1 MEKITLNMSMIGEKN
16 TGLGVYALNCRREL
30 KNIFKCKEILSNLN
44 LPNID
49 MKNTIVSPKNI
60 TLGYSKWASLN
71 RLIYSKKL
79 ALRSDLGFV
88 YTPTQHGLI
97 GYKNQVI
104 TIHDLICIHKP
115 EQHKVQYWYFKYILP
130 HIIKDCK
137 AIFTVSNTAKRDIC
151 SYYNV
156 SEDFVYVIPN
166 ALEDNSIVENTRDDG
181 YLLVVGAAYEHKNVH
196 ELINNDKY
204 WKDKY
209 KLKIVS
215 ARGSYGDYLK
225 GLIKQRNLEDIVE
238 IKGFVSDKE
247 LDELY
252 RNCSALVYPSL
263 WEGFGIPPL
272 EAMRYQKPVIL
283 SNIEVFKEIYK
294 DIAIYINIGDSY
306 SWEKCF
312 IRLKNKKY
320 ILDLKVK
327 EKNFLEIYSWEKN
340 RQIFK
345 EIIPYINSFK
355 E

>member
-1 MEKITLNMSMIGEKN
+1 MDKITLNLSMIGEKN

-30 KNIFKCKEILSNLN
+30 KKIFKCKEILSNMN
-44 LPNID
+44 LPDID
-49 MKNTIVSPKNI
+49 INNTIISPKNI

-115 EQHKVQYWYFKYILP
+115 EQHKIQYWYFKYVLP
-130 HIIKDCK
+130 HIIKNCK
-137 AIFTVSNTAKRDIC
+137 AVFTVSNTAKKDIC
-151 SYYNV
+151 QYYHV
-156 SEDFVYVIPN
+156 SEDFVHVIPN
-166 ALEDNSIVENTRDDG
+166 ALEDNSIIEDTRDDG
-181 YLLVVGAAYEHKNVH
+181 YLLVVGAAYEHKNIH

-215 ARGSYGDYLK
+215 AKGSYGDYLK
-225 GLIKQRNLEDIVE
+225 NLVKQRNLEDIVE

-283 SNIEVFKEIYK
+283 SNIDVFKEIFEEA
-294 DIAIYINIGDSY
+294 AIYINIGEPLSWERAFVELKDINKMRKLKNFELKVLSKY
-306 SWEKCF
+306 SWIENKK
-312 IRLKNKKY
+312 RLK
-320 ILDLKVK
+320 KV
-327 EKNFLEIYSWEKN
+327 LCEIN
-340 RQIFK
+340 D
-345 EIIPYINSFK
+345 
-355 E
+355 

>member
-30 KNIFKCKEILSNLN
+30 KNIFECKEILSNLN

-49 MKNTIVSPKNI
+49 MKNTIISPKNI
-60 TLGYSKWASLN
+60 TLGCSKWASLN

-104 TIHDLICIHKP
+104 TIHDLICIYKP

-130 HIIKDCK
+130 RIIKDCK

-151 SYYNV
+151 NYYHV

-181 YLLVVGAAYEHKNVH
+181 YLLVVGAAYEHKNIH

-272 EAMRYQKPVIL
+272 EAMRYQKISIL
-283 SNIEVFKEIYK
+283 SNIDVFKEIFK
-294 DIAIYINIGDSY
+294 DSAIYINVGESLSWMKAFKMLENLKSKNILLEKQKGFLENY
-306 SWEKCF
+306 SWENNREFLRKAL
-312 IRLKNKKY
+312 IS
-320 ILDLKVK
+320 IIQK
-327 EKNFLEIYSWEKN
+327 E
-340 RQIFK
+340 
-345 EIIPYINSFK
+345 
-355 E
+355 

>member
-30 KNIFKCKEILSNLN
+30 KNIFECKEILSNLN
-44 LPNID
+44 LSNID
-49 MKNTIVSPKNI
+49 MKNTIISPKNI

-71 RLIYSKKL
+71 RLIYSKKI

-130 HIIKDCK
+130 RIIKDCK

-151 SYYNV
+151 SYYHV

-181 YLLVVGAAYEHKNVH
+181 YLLVVGAAYEHKNIH

-247 LDELY
+247 LHELY
-252 RNCSALVYPSL
+252 RNC
-263 WEGFGIPPL
+263 
-272 EAMRYQKPVIL
+272 
-283 SNIEVFKEIYK
+283 
-294 DIAIYINIGDSY
+294 
-306 SWEKCF
+306 
-312 IRLKNKKY
+312 
-320 ILDLKVK
+320 
-327 EKNFLEIYSWEKN
+327 
-340 RQIFK
+340 
-345 EIIPYINSFK
+345 
-355 E
+355 

>member
-30 KNIFKCKEILSNLN
+30 KNIFECKEILSNLS

-49 MKNTIVSPKNI
+49 MKNTIISPKNI

-71 RLIYSKKL
+71 RLIYSKKI

-115 EQHKVQYWYFKYILP
+115 EQHKIQYWYFKYILP

-151 SYYNV
+151 SYYHV

-166 ALEDNSIVENTRDDG
+166 ALEDNSIIEDTRDEG
-181 YLLVVGAAYEHKNVH
+181 YLLVVGAAYEHKNIH

-204 WKDKY
+204 WKDRY

-215 ARGSYGDYLK
+215 AKGSYGDYLK
-225 GLIKQRNLEDIVE
+225 SLVKQRKLEDIVE

-283 SNIEVFKEIYK
+283 SNIDVFKEIFE
-294 DIAIYINIGDSY
+294 DVAIYINIGDNLSWKNAFNILSDNLLIRNLLDREKDILIKY
-306 SWEKCF
+306 SWKSNRKF
-312 IRLKNKKY
+312 LKNLL
-320 ILDLKVK
+320 ISIMQEV
-327 EKNFLEIYSWEKN
+327 
-340 RQIFK
+340 
-345 EIIPYINSFK
+345 
-355 E
+355 

>member
-30 KNIFKCKEILSNLN
+30 KKIFKCKEILSNLK
-44 LPNID
+44 LPDVDI
-49 MKNTIVSPKNI
+49 KNTIISPKNI

-79 ALRSDLGFV
+79 SLRSDLGFV

-115 EQHKVQYWYFKYILP
+115 EQHKIQYWYFKYILP
-130 HIIKDCK
+130 RIIKDCK

-151 SYYNV
+151 SYYHV

-166 ALEDNSIVENTRDDG
+166 ALEDNSIIEDTRDDG
-181 YLLVVGAAYEHKNVH
+181 YLLVVGAAYEHKNIH
-196 ELINNDKY
+196 ELINNDKH
-204 WKDKY
+204 WKDRY

-215 ARGSYGDYLK
+215 AKGSYGDYLK
-225 GLIKQRNLEDIVE
+225 SLVKQRNLEDIVE
-238 IKGFVSDKE
+238 IKGFVSDRE

-263 WEGFGIPPL
+263 WEGFGIPPM

-283 SNIEVFKEIYK
+283 SNIDVFREIFE
-294 DIAIYINIGDSY
+294 DAAVYINIGDCLSWKNAFVNLDNVSINLLDREKKILKKY
-306 SWEKCF
+306 SWG
-312 IRLKNKKY
+312 KN
-320 ILDLKVK
+320 
-327 EKNFLEIYSWEKN
+327 NIYLNK
-340 RQIFK
+340 
-345 EIIPYINSFK
+345 IICSLI
-355 E
+355 

>member
-1 MEKITLNMSMIGEKN
+1 MNEITLNLSMIGEKN

-30 KNIFKCKEILSNLN
+30 KKIFKCKEILSNMN
-44 LPNID
+44 LPDID
-49 MKNTIVSPKNI
+49 INNTIISPKNI

-115 EQHKVQYWYFKYILP
+115 EQHKIQYWYFKYILP

-137 AIFTVSNTAKRDIC
+137 AIFTVSNTAKKDIC
-151 SYYNV
+151 RYYHV

-166 ALEDNSIVENTRDDG
+166 ALENNSIIEDTRDDG
-181 YLLVVGAAYEHKNVH
+181 YLLVVGAAYEHKNIH

-204 WKDKY
+204 WKDRY

-215 ARGSYGDYLK
+215 AKGSYGDYLK
-225 GLIKQRNLEDIVE
+225 NLVKQRNLEDIVE

-283 SNIEVFKEIYK
+283 SNIDVFKEIFE
-294 DIAIYINIGDSY
+294 DAAIYINLGDSLSWQKAFESLEWKIKYNDFRKNETYILQKY
-306 SWEKCF
+306 SWKKNTKKMKKILEKV
-312 IRLKNKKY
+312 L
-320 ILDLKVK
+320 
-327 EKNFLEIYSWEKN
+327 S
-340 RQIFK
+340 
-345 EIIPYINSFK
+345 
-355 E
+355 

>member
-30 KNIFKCKEILSNLN
+30 KNIFECKEILSNLN

-130 HIIKDCK
+130 RIIKDCK

-151 SYYNV
+151 SYYHV

-166 ALEDNSIVENTRDDG
+166 ALEDNSIIEDTRDDG
-181 YLLVVGAAYEHKNVH
+181 YLLVVGAAYEHKNIH

-204 WKDKY
+204 WKDRY

-215 ARGSYGDYLK
+215 AKGSYGDYLK
-225 GLIKQRNLEDIVE
+225 SLVKQRNLEDIID

-283 SNIEVFKEIYK
+283 SNIDVFREIFE
-294 DIAIYINIGDSY
+294 DAAIYINIGDNQSWREAFIKLSNLMLKKDVLDKEREILHKY
-306 SWEKCF
+306 SWNKNEKY
-312 IRLKNKKY
+312 LQE
-320 ILDLKVK
+320 ILNMYV
-327 EKNFLEIYSWEKN
+327 
-340 RQIFK
+340 
-345 EIIPYINSFK
+345 
-355 E
+355 

>member
-30 KNIFKCKEILSNLN
+30 KNIFECKEILSNLN

-49 MKNTIVSPKNI
+49 MKNTIISPKNI

-71 RLIYSKKL
+71 RLIYSKKIT
-79 ALRSDLGFV
+79 LRSDLGFV

-151 SYYNV
+151 SYYHV

-181 YLLVVGAAYEHKNVH
+181 YLLVIGAAYEHKNIH

-204 WKDKY
+204 WRDKY

-247 LDELY
+247 LHELY

-283 SNIEVFKEIYK
+283 SNIDVFREIFE
-294 DIAIYINIGDSY
+294 DAAIYINIGDNL
-306 SWEKCF
+306 SWKNAFNILKDNILIECLISREKN
-312 IRLKNKKY
+312 ILSKYLWKKNRNLLKN
-320 ILDLKVK
+320 ILK
-327 EKNFLEIYSWEKN
+327 IYME
-340 RQIFK
+340 
-345 EIIPYINSFK
+345 Y
-355 E
+355 

>member
-30 KNIFKCKEILSNLN
+30 KNIFECKEILSNLN

-49 MKNTIVSPKNI
+49 MKNTIISPKNI

-71 RLIYSKKL
+71 RLIYSKKI

-104 TIHDLICIHKP
+104 TIHDLICIYKP

-151 SYYNV
+151 SYYHV

-181 YLLVVGAAYEHKNVH
+181 YLLVVGAAYEHKNIH
-196 ELINNDKY
+196 ELINSDKY
-204 WKDKY
+204 WRDKY

-225 GLIKQRNLEDIVE
+225 GLIKQRNLEDVVE

-247 LDELY
+247 LHELY
-252 RNCSALVYPSL
+252 KNCSALVYPSL

-283 SNIEVFKEIYK
+283 SNIDVFREIFE
-294 DIAIYINIGDSY
+294 DAAIYINIGDNL
-306 SWEKCF
+306 SWKNAF
-312 IRLKNKKY
+312 NILKDN
-320 ILDLKVK
+320 ILIECLISK
-327 EKNFLEIYSWEKN
+327 EKNILSKYLWEKN
-340 RQIFK
+340 R
-345 EIIPYINSFK
+345 NSLK
-355 E
+355 NILKIYMEY

>member
-30 KNIFKCKEILSNLN
+30 KNIFECKEILSNLN

-49 MKNTIVSPKNI
+49 MKNTIISPKNI

-71 RLIYSKKL
+71 RLIYSKKI

-115 EQHKVQYWYFKYILP
+115 EQHKIQYWYFKYILP

-151 SYYNV
+151 SYYHV

-166 ALEDNSIVENTRDDG
+166 ALEDNSIIEDTRDEG
-181 YLLVVGAAYEHKNVH
+181 YLLVVGAAYEHKNIH

-204 WKDKY
+204 WKDRY

-215 ARGSYGDYLK
+215 AKGSYGDYLK
-225 GLIKQRNLEDIVE
+225 SLVKQRKLEDIVE

-283 SNIEVFKEIYK
+283 SNIDVFKEIFE
-294 DIAIYINIGDSY
+294 DVAIYINIGDNLSWKNAFNILSDNLLIRNLLDREKDILIKY
-306 SWEKCF
+306 SWKSNRKF
-312 IRLKNKKY
+312 LKNLL
-320 ILDLKVK
+320 ISIMQEV
-327 EKNFLEIYSWEKN
+327 
-340 RQIFK
+340 
-345 EIIPYINSFK
+345 
-355 E
+355 

>member
-1 MEKITLNMSMIGEKN
+1 MNEITLNLSMIGEKN

-30 KNIFKCKEILSNLN
+30 KKIFKCKEILSNMN
-44 LPNID
+44 LPDID
-49 MKNTIVSPKNI
+49 INNTIISPKNI

-115 EQHKVQYWYFKYILP
+115 EQHKFQYWYFKYILP

-137 AIFTVSNTAKRDIC
+137 AIFTVSNTAKKDIC
-151 SYYNV
+151 RYYNV

-166 ALEDNSIVENTRDDG
+166 ALENNSIIEDIRDDG
-181 YLLVVGAAYEHKNVH
+181 YLLVVGATYEHKNIH

-215 ARGSYGDYLK
+215 AKGSYGDYLK
-225 GLIKQRNLEDIVE
+225 NLVKQRNLEDIVE

-272 EAMRYQKPVIL
+272 EAMRYQKQVIL
-283 SNIEVFKEIYK
+283 SNIDVFKEIFE
-294 DIAIYINIGDSY
+294 DAAIYINLGDSLSWQKAFESLEWKIKYNDFRKNETYILQKY
-306 SWEKCF
+306 SWKKNTKKMKKILEKV
-312 IRLKNKKY
+312 L
-320 ILDLKVK
+320 
-327 EKNFLEIYSWEKN
+327 S
-340 RQIFK
+340 
-345 EIIPYINSFK
+345 
-355 E
+355 

>member
-30 KNIFKCKEILSNLN
+30 KNIFECKEILSNLN
-44 LPNID
+44 LSNID
-49 MKNTIVSPKNI
+49 MKNTIISPKNI

-71 RLIYSKKL
+71 RLIYSKKI

-130 HIIKDCK
+130 RIIKDCK

-151 SYYNV
+151 SYYHV

-181 YLLVVGAAYEHKNVH
+181 YLLVVGAAYEHKNIH

-247 LDELY
+247 LHELY

-283 SNIEVFKEIYK
+283 SNIDVFREIFE
-294 DIAIYINIGDSY
+294 DAAIYINIGDSLSWKNAFKKLYDIDKLMTLKKIELEILNKY
-306 SWEKCF
+306 SWK
-312 IRLKNKKY
+312 INRKYLKKF
-320 ILDLKVK
+320 L
-327 EKNFLEIYSWEKN
+327 LEIKN
-340 RQIFK
+340 
-345 EIIPYINSFK
+345 
-355 E
+355 

>member
-30 KNIFKCKEILSNLN
+30 KNIFECKEILSNLN

-49 MKNTIVSPKNI
+49 MKNTIISPKNI

-71 RLIYSKKL
+71 RLIYSKKI

-115 EQHKVQYWYFKYILP
+115 EQHKIQYWYFKYILP

-151 SYYNV
+151 SYYHV

-166 ALEDNSIVENTRDDG
+166 ALEDNSIVENTRDYG
-181 YLLVVGAAYEHKNVH
+181 YLLVVGAAYEHKNIH
-196 ELINNDKY
+196 ELINSDKY
-204 WKDKY
+204 WRDKY

-283 SNIEVFKEIYK
+283 SNIDVFREIFE
-294 DIAIYINIGDSY
+294 DAAIFINIGESSSWRRAFISLSDIKKVMNLKEKEITILNKY
-306 SWEKCF
+306 SWV
-312 IRLKNKKY
+312 N
-320 ILDLKVK
+320 
-327 EKNFLEIYSWEKN
+327 N
-340 RQIFK
+340 RQYLK
-345 EIIPYINSFK
+345 DIIYKINN
-355 E
+355 

>member
-30 KNIFKCKEILSNLN
+30 KNIFECKEILSNLN

-130 HIIKDCK
+130 RIIKDCK

-151 SYYNV
+151 SYYHV

-181 YLLVVGAAYEHKNVH
+181 YLLVVGAAYEHKNIH

-238 IKGFVSDKE
+238 IKGFVSNEE
-247 LDELY
+247 LNTLY

-283 SNIEVFKEIYK
+283 SNIKVFQDIFK
-294 DIAIYINIGDSY
+294 DAAIYINIGDSS
-306 SWEKCF
+306 SWYRAF
-312 IRLKNKKY
+312 SLLKNKDKK
-320 ILDLKVK
+320 IDLLSK
-327 EKNFLEIYSWEKN
+327 EKKIISKYLWKENRKLLKSILEIY
-340 RQIFK
+340 I
-345 EIIPYINSFK
+345 
-355 E
+355 

>member
-30 KNIFKCKEILSNLN
+30 KNIFECKEILSNLN

-49 MKNTIVSPKNI
+49 MKNTIISPKNI

-71 RLIYSKKL
+71 RLIYSKKI

-115 EQHKVQYWYFKYILP
+115 EQHKIQYWYFKYILP

-151 SYYNV
+151 SYYHV

-166 ALEDNSIVENTRDDG
+166 ALEDNSIIEDIRDEG
-181 YLLVVGAAYEHKNVH
+181 YLLVVGAAYEHKNIH

-283 SNIEVFKEIYK
+283 SDIDVFREIFEK
-294 DIAIYINIGDSY
+294 AAIYINIGNSL
-306 SWEKCF
+306 SWKNAFEDLYNINKL
-312 IRLKNKKY
+312 IKLKDVEMKILNKYTWGKNKKY
-320 ILDLKVK
+320 LKDIIERLIDDIL
-327 EKNFLEIYSWEKN
+327 
-340 RQIFK
+340 
-345 EIIPYINSFK
+345 
-355 E
+355 

>member
-30 KNIFKCKEILSNLN
+30 KNIFECKEILSNLN

-49 MKNTIVSPKNI
+49 MKNTIISPKNI

-71 RLIYSKKL
+71 RLIYSKKI

-115 EQHKVQYWYFKYILP
+115 EQHKIQYWYFKYILP

-151 SYYNV
+151 SYYHV

-166 ALEDNSIVENTRDDG
+166 ALEDNSIIEDIRDEG
-181 YLLVVGAAYEHKNVH
+181 YLLVVGAAYEHKNIH

-283 SNIEVFKEIYK
+283 SDIDVFREIFEK
-294 DIAIYINIGDSY
+294 AAIYINIGNSL
-306 SWEKCF
+306 SWKNAFEDLYNINKL
-312 IRLKNKKY
+312 IKLKDIEMKILNKYTWGKNKKY
-320 ILDLKVK
+320 LKDIIERLVDDIL
-327 EKNFLEIYSWEKN
+327 
-340 RQIFK
+340 
-345 EIIPYINSFK
+345 
-355 E
+355 